1 MAKKTSTGR
10 VVDIAALSRI
20 GRTRT
25 SPSQPENKNM
35 DKFLQ
40 FAGTIAI
47 DLFAKSFAKKQELIK
62 KNDQLMD
69 DFKLTNSEI
78 YDNSPAFEGF
88 VKKQQDDI
96 NQATKSTEGLFGS
109 NVTSLISPD
118 KSKNAREVKFNAVKA
133 INNLDKNTQK
143 YTADVEKNLNI
154 AASGFVKDPDGRY
167 IPTNFDTQNL
177 PDDLLFALHYGNR
190 DLDKFLVIKEDGSLH
205 LPTALIDNID
215 KLQDIQQKMKESPEF
230 AAQFDPTKTKLE
242 LTPMQDW
249 PKPVLDKSA
258 SFNEAMS
265 KTRGAAVQ
273 FGQSKAYDEAS
284 KSYYVD
290 DLRASVSAMSGEEL
304 LSGFFT
310 HTLSYNEDGS
320 RAGVGRTVS
329 DSFIDNPGFDVII
342 DHDGDPNT
350 EKAVFDGTQ
359 KYIERTF
366 GKDKT
371 EETLTKEEAGQLA
384 IWKQGVTNELKTALN
399 PNDPNLAEYLINIG
413 DQQAAIRQN
422 IQFASMPKTF
432 KPPTVSEMKFMEEK
446 QVLEGDVN
454 RFINSLTNGQPY
466 FYSDGKD
473 QYKAVTNNG
482 MTSIYKRNIADNQEG
497 TYTDK
502 LQRTIGSGNAFDII
516 FEGENLNKPEG
527 LNTLTETQIQDQT
540 NPIIRGKLRYND
552 FTKEGNKYYFPGGKE
567 VKDAALIEKL
577 NSII

>member
-20 GRTRT
+20 GRSRT
-25 SPSQPENKNM
+25 SPSQLENKNM

-62 KNDQLMD
+62 TNDQLMD
-69 DFKLTNSEI
+69 DFKLTNSEV

-118 KSKNAREVKFNAVKA
+118 KSKNARDVKFNAVKA
-133 INNLDKNTQK
+133 IDNLDKNTQK

-154 AASGFVKDPDGRY
+154 AASGFVKDPDGKY
-167 IPTNFDTQNL
+167 ISTGFDTQNL

-242 LTPMQDW
+242 LTPMKDW

-258 SFNEAMS
+258 SFNKAMS
-265 KTRGAAVQ
+265 KTQGIAVQ
-273 FGQSKAYDEAS
+273 FGQSKAYDGAS
-284 KSYYVD
+284 KSYYID
-290 DLRASVSAMSGEEL
+290 DLRASVNNMSGEEL

-310 HTLSYNEDGS
+310 HTLNYNEDGS

-329 DSFIDNPGFDVII
+329 DAFIDNPGFDVII

-350 EKAVFDGTQ
+350 KKAVFDGTQ

-366 GKDKT
+366 GKNKT

-422 IQFASMPKTF
+422 IQFDSMPI
-432 KPPTVSEMKFMEEK
+432 E
-446 QVLEGDVN
+446 
-454 RFINSLTNGQPY
+454 
-466 FYSDGKD
+466 
-473 QYKAVTNNG
+473 
-482 MTSIYKRNIADNQEG
+482 
-497 TYTDK
+497 
-502 LQRTIGSGNAFDII
+502 
-516 FEGENLNKPEG
+516 NKP
-527 LNTLTETQIQDQT
+527 LTAAQQKRQDEQQRASQLLKSFETGEKFYLDDDLKKYAIT
-540 NPIIRGKLRYND
+540 NPKTGRTTIYNRVEDKGTAESDDPKYKIIKQQEIFSGDLYDALYQTEFPIKGLPKGTPLTKDDIFKSIENEIKRGQTD
-552 FTKEGNKYYFPGGKE
+552 AQGGLFGDIAIKQ
-567 VKDAALIEKL
+567 
-577 NSII
+577 

>member
-1 MAKKTSTGR
+1 MAKKTSTG

-20 GRTRT
+20 GRSRT
-25 SPSQPENKNM
+25 APSQPENRNM

-47 DLFAKSFAKKQELIK
+47 DLFAKSFAKKQELVK

-78 YDNSPAFEGF
+78 YDNSPSFEDF

-96 NQATKSTEGLFGS
+96 NQATKNQEGLLGS
-109 NVTSLISPD
+109 NITNLISPD
-118 KSKNAREVKFNAVKA
+118 KSKQAREVKFKAAKA

-143 YTADVEKNLNI
+143 YTADIEKNFNI
-154 AASGFVKDPDGRY
+154 AASGFVKDPDGKY
-167 IPTNFDTQNL
+167 VPTGFDTQNL

-205 LPTALIDNID
+205 LPKALIDNID

-265 KTRGAAVQ
+265 KTYGAAVQ

-284 KSYYVD
+284 KTYYID
-290 DLRASVSAMSGEEL
+290 DLRASVNGMSGEEL

-320 RAGVGRTVS
+320 RAAVGRTVS
-329 DSFIDNPGFDVII
+329 DAFIDNPGFEVII

-359 KYIERTF
+359 KYIEREF
-366 GKDKT
+366 GKNKT
-371 EETLTKEEAGQLA
+371 EETLTKEEADQLA
-384 IWKQGVTNELKTALN
+384 IWKQGITNELKTALN
-399 PNDPNLAEYLINIG
+399 PNDANLAEYLINIG

-422 IQFASMPKTF
+422 VQFNSMPKTF
-432 KPPTVSEMKFMEEK
+432 KPPTNEQIKRQDELNQSMMLADSFKTGEK
-446 QVLEGDVN
+446 
-454 RFINSLTNGQPY
+454 Y
-466 FYSDGKD
+466 FY
-473 QYKAVTNNG
+473 N
-482 MTSIYKRNIADNQEG
+482 
-497 TYTDK
+497 
-502 LQRTIGSGNAFDII
+502 IGSGANAKQLYAETDPNTQMTTIYELMI
-516 FEGENLNKPEG
+516 DKGVQEGEKPKSIYVEREKLSSADAFARITGNKFGTAGASQEDVDNFLRQRLLDLVQRGIIPGVNQPGAGVLQNTSIEPE
-527 LNTLTETQIQDQT
+527 
-540 NPIIRGKLRYND
+540 D
-552 FTKEGNKYYFPGGKE
+552 FTPYE
-567 VKDAALIEKL
+567 
-577 NSII
+577 

>member
-1 MAKKTSTGR
+1 MAKKTSTG

-20 GRTRT
+20 GRSRT
-25 SPSQPENKNM
+25 APSQPENRNM

-47 DLFAKSFAKKQELIK
+47 DLFAKSFAKKQELVK

-78 YDNSPAFEGF
+78 YDNSPSFEDF

-96 NQATKSTEGLFGS
+96 NQATKNQEGLLGS
-109 NVTSLISPD
+109 NITNLISPD
-118 KSKNAREVKFNAVKA
+118 KSKQAREVKFKAAKA

-143 YTADVEKNLNI
+143 YTADIEKNFNI
-154 AASGFVKDPDGRY
+154 AASGFVKDPDGKY
-167 IPTNFDTQNL
+167 VPTGFDTQNL

-242 LTPMQDW
+242 LTPMKDW

-265 KTRGAAVQ
+265 KTKGAAVQ

-284 KSYYVD
+284 KSYYID
-290 DLRASVSAMSGEEL
+290 DLRASVNGMSGEEL

-320 RAGVGRTVS
+320 RAAVGRTVS
-329 DSFIDNPGFDVII
+329 DAFIDNPGFDVII

-359 KYIERTF
+359 KYIEREF
-366 GKDKT
+366 GKNKT
-371 EETLTKEEAGQLA
+371 EETLTKEEADQLA
-384 IWKQGVTNELKTALN
+384 IWKQGITNELKTALN
-399 PNDPNLAEYLINIG
+399 PNDANLAEYLINIG

-422 IQFASMPKTF
+422 IQFASMPRENKPLTATQLKRQDELNQSIMLAESFKTG
-432 KPPTVSEMKFMEEK
+432 EK
-446 QVLEGDVN
+446 
-454 RFINSLTNGQPY
+454 Y
-466 FYSDGKD
+466 FY
-473 QYKAVTNNG
+473 N
-482 MTSIYKRNIADNQEG
+482 
-497 TYTDK
+497 
-502 LQRTIGSGNAFDII
+502 IGSGANAKQLYAETDPNKQETTIYELMI
-516 FEGENLNKPEG
+516 DTQVEPGEKPKSIYVERE
-527 LNTLTETQIQDQT
+527 TLSSADAFARIT
-540 NPIIRGKLRYND
+540 
-552 FTKEGNKYYFPGGKE
+552 GNKFGTAGASQEDVDNFLRQRLLDLVQRGLIPGVNQPGVGVLKNTGVE
-567 VKDAALIEKL
+567 PEPFTPR
-577 NSII
+577 

>member
-1 MAKKTSTGR
+1 MAKKTSTG

-20 GRTRT
+20 GRSRT
-25 SPSQPENKNM
+25 APSQPENRNM

-47 DLFAKSFAKKQELIK
+47 DLFAKSFAKKQELVK

-78 YDNSPAFEGF
+78 YDNSPSFEDF

-96 NQATKSTEGLFGS
+96 NQATKNQEGLLGS
-109 NVTSLISPD
+109 NITNLISPD
-118 KSKNAREVKFNAVKA
+118 KSKQAREVKFKAAKA

-143 YTADVEKNLNI
+143 YTADIEKNFNI
-154 AASGFVKDPDGRY
+154 AASGFVKDPDGKY
-167 IPTNFDTQNL
+167 VPTGFDTQNL

-205 LPTALIDNID
+205 LPKALIDNID

-265 KTRGAAVQ
+265 KTYGAAVQ

-284 KSYYVD
+284 KTYYID
-290 DLRASVSAMSGEEL
+290 DLRASVNGMSGEEL

-320 RAGVGRTVS
+320 RAAVGRTVS
-329 DSFIDNPGFDVII
+329 DAFIDNPGFEVII

-359 KYIERTF
+359 KYIEREF
-366 GKDKT
+366 GKNKT
-371 EETLTKEEAGQLA
+371 EETLTKEEADQLA
-384 IWKQGVTNELKTALN
+384 IWKQGITNELKTALN
-399 PNDPNLAEYLINIG
+399 PNDANLAEYLINIG

-422 IQFASMPKTF
+422 VQFNSMPKTF
-432 KPPTVSEMKFMEEK
+432 KPPTNEQIKRQDELNQSMMLAESFKTGEK
-446 QVLEGDVN
+446 
-454 RFINSLTNGQPY
+454 Y
-466 FYSDGKD
+466 FY
-473 QYKAVTNNG
+473 N
-482 MTSIYKRNIADNQEG
+482 
-497 TYTDK
+497 
-502 LQRTIGSGNAFDII
+502 IGSGANAKQLYAETDPNTQMTTIYELMI
-516 FEGENLNKPEG
+516 DKGVQEGEKPKSIYVEREKLSSADAFARITANKFGTAGASQEDVDNFLRQRLLDLVQRGIIPGVNQPGAGVLQNTSIEPE
-527 LNTLTETQIQDQT
+527 
-540 NPIIRGKLRYND
+540 D
-552 FTKEGNKYYFPGGKE
+552 FTPYE
-567 VKDAALIEKL
+567 
-577 NSII
+577 

>member
-25 SPSQPENKNM
+25 APSQPENRNM

-47 DLFAKSFAKKQELIK
+47 DLFAKSFAKKQELVK

-96 NQATKSTEGLFGS
+96 NQATKNQEGLFGS

-154 AASGFVKDPDGRY
+154 AASGFVKDPNGKY

-265 KTRGAAVQ
+265 KTQGAAAQ
-273 FGQSKAYDEAS
+273 FGQSKAYDGAS

-290 DLRASVSAMSGEEL
+290 DLSASVNNMSGEEL

-366 GKDKT
+366 GKNKT

-422 IQFASMPKTF
+422 IQFASMPKES
-432 KPPTVSEMKFMEEK
+432 KP
-446 QVLEGDVN
+446 
-454 RFINSLTNGQPY
+454 LTNEQIKRQDEINQSKMLAESFKTGEKY
-466 FYSDGKD
+466 FYS
-473 QYKAVTNNG
+473 
-482 MTSIYKRNIADNQEG
+482 
-497 TYTDK
+497 
-502 LQRTIGSGNAFDII
+502 IGSGANAKQLYAETDPNTQETII
-516 FEGENLNKPEG
+516 YELMIDTQVEEGEKPKSIYVKRETLSSADAFARITGNKFGTAGASEVQMDEAKRQALLNFVTNKNAPDY
-527 LNTLTETQIQDQT
+527 LFRTTEMTE
-540 NPIIRGKLRYND
+540 RKD
-552 FTKEGNKYYFPGGKE
+552 FTPNE
-567 VKDAALIEKL
+567 
-577 NSII
+577 